1 MEMLGRGDELADV
14 LARLRERRLVTL
26 TGPGGIGKTVLA
38 DAAARVAGTRFPKGS
53 VRVDLTRVDQAE
65 GVFEAVAAQLGYAD
79 YDSLMGSP
87 GDQPVLVVLDNCE
100 HVLDAAAEATASLL
114 AACRMPSVLATSRSP
129 LDLPD
134 ESIVTLGPLPT
145 PAGDVDDGAPAL
157 RLLLERARDQG
168 VTVQETDLP
177 ALAAV
182 CRQVDGVPLA
192 LELAAARLRVLAP
205 TELVR
210 ELEDHLHALA
220 RRTFRGRVT
229 HRSVGDVVAWSCDL
243 LGAEERAFFA
253 RLGVFAGPFTA
264 AMAHDVAGRADP
276 ARSRELLEALVAA
289 SLVTTEPAPS
299 PGATWYRLLHPVRAV
314 ARERLEHG
322 GEAAEVRSRFVDLVV
337 ERVREVSAREAA
349 VWPPGALGDL
359 LALYDNVA
367 ASLRWTLA
375 HDAGPRRSLLLL
387 ASLWGPA
394 HQAHTAEVCAL
405 GESVLAR
412 WDDPGTELW
421 PDAAA
426 TVATSRYL
434 LGRGDEADA
443 LAVAALPHAGAS
455 RFAPA
460 SLLRVLALSARARG
474 ETEQAAGLL
483 ERAAAAA
490 EATGAHGL
498 AMEIRVAHALVLT
511 ELGDVEAGLDALGSV
526 HAEAT
531 RTGSGVNRAWA
542 AAARAAVLVDMVRG
556 ETVRGETVRGD
567 DQAVAAAGRALEEAR
582 TARHAPAV
590 VLALRSRARA
600 RLAAGDL
607 PGAATDAAALV
618 DELLVAGGLLDL
630 RLALDVAAEVLERAH
645 DPAWADLAATAAALP
660 VTSVATP
667 VRAAVL
673 ERARAAGGAVLEVR
687 DAYRTSIDALRAVV
701 GQGPEPTHGQVP
713 GPGGVRT
720 EGPPRFVR
728 EGEVWRLEYAGR
740 TARLADAKGI
750 ADLATLVAAPG
761 REVSALDLAGARVVG
776 GTRDELVDATAR
788 RRYEQRIRELQAE
801 VEDAEDA
808 HDTGRSERARVELD
822 ALVDHLTAAL
832 GLGGRA
838 RRTTGE
844 AERARSAVTQR
855 VRAAIR
861 RIGEQHPELGA
872 HLRASVTTGTFCS
885 YRP

>member
-1 MEMLGRGDELADV
+1 MEMLGRDDELADV

-38 DAAARVAGTRFPKGS
+38 DAVARVAGTRFPKGS

-168 VTVQETDLP
+168 VTVREADLP

-205 TELVR
+205 TDLVH

-243 LGAEERAFFA
+243 LGPEERTFFA

-264 AMAHDVAGRADP
+264 AMAHDVAGSGDA
-276 ARSRELLEALVAA
+276 ARSRGLLETLVVA
-289 SLVTTEPAPS
+289 SLVTTERAPS
-299 PGATWYRLLHPVRAV
+299 SGATWYRLLHPVRAV

-322 GEAAEVRSRFVDLVV
+322 GQAAEVRSRFVDLVV
-337 ERVREVSAREAA
+337 ERVQDVSAREAA
-349 VWPPGALGDL
+349 VWPPGTVGDL
-359 LALYDNVA
+359 LALYDNVT

-375 HDAGPRRSLLLL
+375 HDDGPRRSLLLL

-412 WDDPGTELW
+412 WDDPDAGLW
-421 PDAAA
+421 ADAAA

-443 LAVAALPHAGAS
+443 LAEAALPHAGTS
-455 RFAPA
+455 RSARA

-474 ETEQAAGLL
+474 DTGRAAGLL
-483 ERAAAAA
+483 EQAAAAA
-490 EATGAHGL
+490 EATGVHGL
-498 AMEIRVAHALVLT
+498 AMEVRVARGLVLT
-511 ELGDVEAGLDALGSV
+511 ELGDVEGGLDEVESV
-526 HAEAT
+526 HGEAT
-531 RTGSGVNRAWA
+531 RAGSAVNRAWA
-542 AAARAAVLVDMVRG
+542 AAARAAVLVGAASVGPDAR
-556 ETVRGETVRGD
+556 R
-567 DQAVAAAGRALEEAR
+567 AVAAAGRALEDAR
-582 TARHAPAV
+582 TVRHAPAV
-590 VLALRSRARA
+590 VLALRSLARA

-607 PGAATDAAALV
+607 PGAAADAEALV
-618 DELLVAGGLLDL
+618 DELLEAGGLVDL
-630 RLALDVAAEVLERAH
+630 RLALDVAAEVLERVG
-645 DPAWADLAATAAALP
+645 DPVWADLAATAGALP

-667 VRAAVL
+667 VRAPVL
-673 ERARAAGGAVLEVR
+673 ERARVAGGSVLEVR

-701 GQGPEPTHGQVP
+701 GRVPERVQEAGPASGT
-713 GPGGVRT
+713 VRT

-728 EGEVWRLEYAGR
+728 EGDVWRIEYAGR
-740 TARLADAKGI
+740 TVRLADAKGI

-776 GTRDELVDATAR
+776 GTRDELVDTTAR

-808 HDTGRSERARVELD
+808 HDTGRAERARVELD
-822 ALVDHLTAAL
+822 TLVDHLTAAL

-838 RRTTGE
+838 RRATGE

-855 VRAAIR
+855 VRAAIK
-861 RIGEQHPELGA
+861 RIGEQHPELGE
-872 HLRASVTTGTFCS
+872 HLRASVTTGTFCR
-885 YRP
+885 YGP